1 MEING
6 GKWYVYKK
14 YMVDIYIPLCW
25 DKYLLEFDT
34 EEAAKDFIKVADEEL
49 GFDFK
54 DVVITTNIYFKA
66 TTPIMNATFYRI
78 RAGVGGIKDYLYDA
92 RDKS

>member
-1 MEING
+1 ME
-6 GKWYVYKK
+6 KWYVYKK
-14 YMVDIYIPLCW
+14 YMIDTYVPLFW

-54 DVVITTNIYFKA
+54 DVVITTNVYFKTA
-66 TTPIMNATFYRI
+66 TPILNATYYRI
-78 RAGVGGIKDYLYDA
+78 RAGVGGIKDYLYDV